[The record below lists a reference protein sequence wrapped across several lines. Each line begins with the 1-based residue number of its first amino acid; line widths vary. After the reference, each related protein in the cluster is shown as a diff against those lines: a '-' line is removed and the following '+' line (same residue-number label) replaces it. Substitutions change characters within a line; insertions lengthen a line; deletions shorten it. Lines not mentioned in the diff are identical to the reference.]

1 MLVHLDE
8 LEGELAATFDEWLTG
23 YIEKPHPD
31 LGRNGAIC
39 PFVRPARLASGLRA
53 YRYHWLAGG
62 DLGDMLQIFDTAMYR
77 YRQEDFGELKQTLRG
92 LVVVISGLP
101 PRDYELIDRAHADR
115 KGDAIANGM
124 MLGQF
129 HPECP
134 APAAHNER
142 FLVNQ
147 APFAALA
154 VRDMAFHDILFLNHV
169 ESWFLE
175 YRGRFGHFYDGN
187 KRVDPHFR
195 TLFDAA
201 EARLAHKMEVG

>member
-1 MLVHLDE
+1 MLLKLDE

-23 YIEKPHPD
+23 YIERPHPE
-31 LGRNGAIC
+31 LGRKGAIC
-39 PFVRPARLASGLRA
+39 PFVGPARLASGLRA

-62 DLGDMLQIFDTAMYR
+62 DLGDMVQIFDTAMCR
-77 YRQEDFGELKQTLRG
+77 YRREDFGELKLTLRT

-101 PRDYELIDRAHADR
+101 PRDYELIDQAHVER
-115 KGDAIANGM
+115 KGDAIAHGM

-154 VRDMAFHDILFLNHV
+154 VRDMAFHDILFLNQV
-169 ESWFLE
+169 RTWFRE
-175 YRGRFGHFYDGN
+175 YRDRFGHLYDDG

-195 TLFDAA
+195 ELFDAA
-201 EARLAHKMEVG
+201 QSRQEHTMEVG